1 MNTTI
6 DRKTTLLS
14 TTNLSAVLTEDATQ
28 QAYEAVRFNAMKHG
42 ILSRY
47 TVLSHENHA
56 DYESLVNSLM
66 DEHHPAGATEQ
77 HLIEELASVIW
88 RKRRVLQAE
97 GATINKGLKESA
109 RSAKTIIP
117 AAAPFEMGLSGEGA
131 DIRNFMDLKP
141 EDVAESH
148 QNARYDIETS
158 NRASAILRKGG
169 DRAYDKALRALM
181 PDTREWWQDNLD
193 DEDYTADATG
203 LAAFIIERVTPYCYR
218 QEKESRHHDAIV
230 NQTVGEGLHAYKLE
244 KLSRYE
250 THLDR
255 KFERTL
261 AMLIK
266 LKDLRSTKTV

>member
-1 MNTTI
+1 MNTT
-6 DRKTTLLS
+6 TNTAS
-14 TTNLSAVLTEDATQ
+14 TAPLMPTADPSTQ
-28 QAYEAVRFNAMKHG
+28 SYEVVRFNALKHG

-66 DEHHPAGATEQ
+66 DEHLPAGATEQ

-109 RSAKTIIP
+109 RSAKTVIP
-117 AAAPFEMGLSGEGA
+117 AAAPFEMGLTGEGT
-131 DIRNFMDLKP
+131 DIRNLMDLKP

-148 QNARYDIETS
+148 QSAKHDIDATNKART
-158 NRASAILRKGG
+158 ILHKGG
-169 DRAYDKALRALM
+169 DRAFDKALRALL
-181 PDTREWWQDNLD
+181 PDTREWWQNYVD
-193 DEDYTADATG
+193 DEEYTADAAG
-203 LAAFIIERVTPYCYR
+203 LAAFISEHVTPFVYQ

-230 NQTVGEGLHAYKLE
+230 NQTIGEGLQAYKLE

-266 LKDLRSTKTV
+266 LKDLRSSRAA

>member
-1 MNTTI
+1 MN
-6 DRKTTLLS
+6 S
-14 TTNLSAVLTEDATQ
+14 TTNTASTAPLIPTADPSPKP
-28 QAYEAVRFNAMKHG
+28 YEVVRFNALKHG

-66 DEHHPAGATEQ
+66 DEHLPAGATEQ

-109 RSAKTIIP
+109 RSAKTVIP
-117 AAAPFEMGLSGEGA
+117 AAAPFEMGLSGENT
-131 DIRNFMDLKP
+131 DILDLMDLKP
-141 EDVAESH
+141 EDVTESQH
-148 QNARYDIETS
+148 AARYDLDAT
-158 NRASAILRKGG
+158 NKASAILRKGG
-169 DRAYDKALRALM
+169 DRAYDKALRALL
-181 PDTREWWQDNLD
+181 PDSREWWQSYV
-193 DEDYTADATG
+193 EEEEYTADADG
-203 LAAFIIERVTPYCYR
+203 LASFITEHLSPLCHQ

-230 NQTVGEGLHAYKLE
+230 NQTIGEGLQAYRME

-266 LKDLRSTKTV
+266 LKDLRSSRAA

>member
-1 MNTTI
+1 MNTTS
-6 DRKTTLLS
+6 DTANTAPLMPTAEPS
-14 TTNLSAVLTEDATQ
+14 TTS
-28 QAYEAVRFNAMKHG
+28 YEVVRFNALKHG

-47 TVLSHENHA
+47 TVLSHESHA

-66 DEHHPAGATEQ
+66 DEHLPAGATEQ

-109 RSAKTIIP
+109 RSAKTDIP
-117 AAAPFEMGLSGEGA
+117 AAAPFEMGLSGDNT
-131 DIRNFMDLKP
+131 DIRDLMDLKP
-141 EDVAESH
+141 ADVAES
-148 QNARYDIETS
+148 QQSARHDIDAT
-158 NRASAILRKGG
+158 NKASAILRKGG
-169 DRAYDKALRALM
+169 DRAYDKAMRALL
-181 PDTREWWQDNLD
+181 PDSREWWGGYV
-193 DEDYTADATG
+193 EEEEYTADAAG
-203 LAAFIIERVTPYCYR
+203 LASFINEHLSPLCYQ
-218 QEKESRHHDAIV
+218 QEKESRHHHAIV
-230 NQTVGEGLHAYKLE
+230 NQTIGEGLQAYRLE

-266 LKDLRSTKTV
+266 LKDLRTNRAA

>member
-1 MNTTI
+1 MNTTDI
-6 DRKTTLLS
+6 DSNAS
-14 TTNLSAVLTEDATQ
+14 TSRDTPAPLVNKSKSQ
-28 QAYEAVRFNAMKHG
+28 PYEVVRFNALRHG

-66 DEHHPAGATEQ
+66 DEHLPAGATEQ

-97 GATINKGLKESA
+97 GATLNKGLKESC
-109 RSAKTIIP
+109 RNAKTIIP
-117 AAAPFEMGLSGEGA
+117 TAAPFEMGLSGEGT
-131 DIRNFMDLKP
+131 DMRELMGLKP
-141 EDVAESH
+141 EEVATSH
-148 QNARYDIETS
+148 QSARHDIDAT
-158 NRASAILRKGG
+158 NRASTILRKGG
-169 DRAYDKALRALM
+169 DRAYDKALLALL
-181 PDTREWWQDNLD
+181 PDTREWWQNYLD
-193 DEDYTADATG
+193 DEEYTADATG
-203 LAAFIIERVTPYCYR
+203 LAAFITEHVTPFVYQ

-230 NQTVGEGLHAYKLE
+230 NQTIGEGLQAYKLE

-266 LKDLRSTKTV
+266 LKDLRGPRQA

>member
-1 MNTTI
+1 MNSSTNTANTAALI
-6 DRKTTLLS
+6 S
-14 TTNLSAVLTEDATQ
+14 TTDPSPKP
-28 QAYEAVRFNAMKHG
+28 YEVARFNALKHG

-66 DEHHPAGATEQ
+66 DEHQTAGATEK

-109 RSAKTIIP
+109 RNAKTIIP
-117 AAAPFEMGLSGEGA
+117 AAVPFEMGLSGEHT
-131 DIRNFMDLKP
+131 DIRDLMDLKP
-141 EDVAESH
+141 ADVTESH
-148 QNARYDIETS
+148 ENAKHDIDATDK
-158 NRASAILRKGG
+158 ASAILRKGG
-169 DRAYDKALRALM
+169 NRAYDKALRALL
-181 PDTREWWQDNLD
+181 PDTREWWQNYVVDK
-193 DEDYTADATG
+193 EYTADATG
-203 LAAFIIERVTPYCYR
+203 LAAFIDEHLTPFAYQ

-230 NQTVGEGLHAYKLE
+230 NQTIGEGLQANWLE
-244 KLSRYE
+244 QLSRYE

-266 LKDLRSTKTV
+266 LKDLKSSRTA

>member
-1 MNTTI
+1 MNMTTADTALMTKADQPAPAI
-6 DRKTTLLS
+6 GDTT
-14 TTNLSAVLTEDATQ
+14 TRP
-28 QAYEAVRFNAMKHG
+28 YELVRFNAMTHG

-47 TVLSHENHA
+47 TVLSHESHA

-66 DEHHPAGATEQ
+66 DEHLPAGATEQ

-109 RSAKTIIP
+109 RSAKTVIP
-117 AAAPFEMGLSGEGA
+117 AAAPFEMGLSGENT
-131 DIRNFMDLKP
+131 DIRNLMDLKP
-141 EDVAESH
+141 ADVAES
-148 QNARYDIETS
+148 QQSARHDIDAT
-158 NRASAILRKGG
+158 NKASAILRKGG
-169 DRAYDKALRALM
+169 DRAYDKALRALL
-181 PDTREWWQDNLD
+181 PDTREWWQNYVD
-193 DEDYTADATG
+193 DEEYPADATG
-203 LAAFIIERVTPYCYR
+203 LAAFITAHVTPFVYQ

-230 NQTVGEGLHAYKLE
+230 NQTIGEGLQAYRLE

-266 LKDLRSTKTV
+266 LKDLRSSRAA

>member
-1 MNTTI
+1 
-6 DRKTTLLS
+6 
-14 TTNLSAVLTEDATQ
+14 
-28 QAYEAVRFNAMKHG
+28 
-42 ILSRY
+42 
-47 TVLSHENHA
+47 VLSHESHA

-66 DEHHPAGATEQ
+66 DEHLPAGATEQ

-109 RSAKTIIP
+109 RSAKTVIP
-117 AAAPFEMGLSGEGA
+117 AAAPFEMGLSGEGT
-131 DIRNFMDLKP
+131 DIRNLMDLKP
-141 EDVAESH
+141 EDVAES
-148 QNARYDIETS
+148 QRAARHDMDAT
-158 NRASAILRKGG
+158 NKASAILRKGG
-169 DRAYDKALRALM
+169 DRAYDKALRALL
-181 PDTREWWQDNLD
+181 PDTREWWENYVE
-193 DEDYTADATG
+193 DEEYTADATG
-203 LAAFIIERVTPYCYR
+203 LAASSPSTSPLCYQ

-230 NQTVGEGLHAYKLE
+230 NQTIGEGLQAYRLE

-266 LKDLRSTKTV
+266 LKDLRSSRAA

>member
-1 MNTTI
+1 MNTTTT
-6 DRKTTLLS
+6 DKTDEIAAQNTPP
-14 TTNLSAVLTEDATQ
+14 
-28 QAYEAVRFNAMKHG
+28 YEVVRFNALKHG

-47 TVLSHENHA
+47 TVLSHESHA

-66 DEHHPAGATEQ
+66 DEHLPAGATEQ

-109 RSAKTIIP
+109 RSAKTVIP
-117 AAAPFEMGLSGEGA
+117 AAAPFEMGLSGEGT
-131 DIRNFMDLKP
+131 DIRNLMDLKP
-141 EDVAESH
+141 DDVAESH
-148 QNARYDIETS
+148 QSAKHDIDAT
-158 NRASAILRKGG
+158 NKASAILRKGS
-169 DRAYDKALRALM
+169 DRAYDKALRALL
-181 PDTREWWQDNLD
+181 PDTRKWWQNYVD
-193 DEDYTADATG
+193 DEEYPADATG
-203 LAAFIIERVTPYCYR
+203 LAAFITEHVTPFVYQ

-230 NQTVGEGLHAYKLE
+230 NQTIGEGLQAYRLE

-266 LKDLRSTKTV
+266 LKDLRSSRAA